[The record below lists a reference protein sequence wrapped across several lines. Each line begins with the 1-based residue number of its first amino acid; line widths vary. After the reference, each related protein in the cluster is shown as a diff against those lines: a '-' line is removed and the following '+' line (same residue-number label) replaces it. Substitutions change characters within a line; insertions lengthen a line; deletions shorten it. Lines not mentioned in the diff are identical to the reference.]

1 MTTPLFV
8 HPLTGELLEATL
20 ESLEAATNA
29 ASKEIGRL
37 YRARDVLL
45 PSLAELRGPYL
56 IPPPAMRTEKQN
68 RIARCPKCT
77 ERLSLDD

>member
-45 PSLAELRGPYL
+45 PSLAELRGPYEL
-56 IPPPAMRTEKQN
+56 PDATKRTEKQT
-68 RIARCPKCT
+68 RIARCPRCMEK
-77 ERLSLDD
+77 SSDV